1 MEKEY
6 REFLQSHDW
15 HYTRADDPRA
25 FRQGSW
31 EREEI
36 RRLRKELVESGYTQ
50 QRVDE
55 IWNEECPYE
64 MYHFKINTK

>member
-15 HYTRADDPRA
+15 HYVRADDSRS
-25 FRQGSW
+25 FQQGSW
-31 EREEI
+31 ERGEI

-50 QRVDE
+50 QEVDE

-64 MYHFKINTK
+64 MYHFKCDTK